1 MRVLSVAAS
10 VLLASSL
17 AVHAGVAQKV
27 KSSATA
33 PTFGLIAGANFAT
46 FNGSDASGVK
56 TLTGLAVGAQATFSF
71 NPTVF
76 LQPQL
81 LYSMKGAQESFAD
94 TTLKVKLN
102 YVELPVMLG
111 VHLASAQ
118 SHARPYIMAGPTV
131 AYLASCK
138 VNLSFSGASGEA
150 DCASGSTNSID
161 LGVTGGAGI
170 ELATGRVTLSLAAR
184 YALGLSEPIKNSNI
198 KNAGFNVSVGAAIP
212 LGR

>member
-150 DCASGSTNSID
+150 DCASG
-161 LGVTGGAGI
+161 
-170 ELATGRVTLSLAAR
+170 
-184 YALGLSEPIKNSNI
+184 
-198 KNAGFNVSVGAAIP
+198 
-212 LGR
+212 